1 MYRVH
6 IKDKMS
12 TVLFL
17 VDLAGSERLK
27 ISEAGVR
34 KTETQHINKSLS
46 ALSDVCAAL
55 VRLHHQREVHLTFRI
70 ATPS

>member
-12 TVLFL
+12 AVLFL

-27 ISEAGVR
+27 ISEAKGVR
-34 KTETQHINKSLS
+34 KTETQHMW
-46 ALSDVCAAL
+46 DFEC
-55 VRLHHQREVHLTFRI
+55 TW
-70 ATPS
+70 